1 MKTEFSTLDIVKL
14 LNIPRERLREWIDR
28 RYIRPSIKEAEGH
41 GRKALFSLADLY
53 RIEIFNRLT
62 NVGLHRVVGLALT
75 NFLKEEILLRDDIY
89 HYVFARPKN
98 KERGKVFEI
107 MYSDSPKS
115 SRKELAGDDLH
126 IIISIKRVREMV
138 NAAVNK

>member
-28 RYIRPSIKEAEGH
+28 HYVRPSIKEAEGH

-62 NVGLHRVVGLALT
+62 NVGLHRVVGVALT
-75 NFLKEEILLRDDIY
+75 NYLEEEVLLRDDIY
-89 HYVFARPKN
+89 HYSFSRAKR
-98 KERGKVFEI
+98 KEKGRGFGVVGEVSGQ
-107 MYSDSPKS
+107 YSS
-115 SRKELAGDDLH
+115 KELAEDDLH
-126 IIISIKRVREMV
+126 IIISLKRVREMV